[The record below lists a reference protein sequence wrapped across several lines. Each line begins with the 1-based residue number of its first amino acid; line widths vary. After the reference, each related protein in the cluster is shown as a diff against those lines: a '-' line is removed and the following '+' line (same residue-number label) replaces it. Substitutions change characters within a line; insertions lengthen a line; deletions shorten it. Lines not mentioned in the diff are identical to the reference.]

1 MQLKNGCG
9 VFLGHHMAWRP
20 HEFLIDPD
28 EEELSLS
35 FFFSWVSFFLFHIL
49 LFCSSLIFPP
59 NYNGPGWT
67 QTDLNQ
73 PKRSWTSSDI
83 TLCNLLAA
91 FSENLFRLFW
101 DRGLSQMTSATK
113 GKGERGGQISRLQ
126 DHTGSS
132 CGRADHTTTIFLR
145 VVLSHNHNHN
155 IFYMFWRT
163 NIWWVC
169 PSIVMWGLFLKRR
182 ERHRKLNSRFFKQQR
197 SIMTCYD

>member
-1 MQLKNGCG
+1 MAVVYFWATIWPLAASWVLNWSRWRG
-9 VFLGHHMAWRP
+9 VVFI
-20 HEFLIDPD
+20 LI
-28 EEELSLS
+28 
-35 FFFSWVSFFLFHIL
+35 FSWMSFFLFHIL
-49 LFCSSLIFPP
+49 LLCLFCSTLIFPP
-59 NYNGPGWT
+59 NYDGPGWT

-155 IFYMFWRT
+155 IYFGGK
-163 NIWWVC
+163 IPEGSVQ
-169 PSIVMWGLFLKRR
+169 V
-182 ERHRKLNSRFFKQQR
+182 
-197 SIMTCYD
+197 